1 MNSRNCC
8 TPWSR
13 EDRKE
18 GSTALGLNE
27 QEWLG
32 VFPRH
37 WLRKCQLCPP
47 IFTSSTCNSC
57 FSSHWDTDLDGSY
70 SKEERFTLDH
80 DQFVT
85 GECPWDSSNV
95 GGPETTAHPEVG
107 LNFIPQVKLP
117 SNHVSKLR
125 TPFLLKCHN
134 LLKTGSS
141 AGSVPAQEPVEETSC
156 SNCNTTWSSNS

>member
-1 MNSRNCC
+1 MSALPTHLHVLHLQQLLFFSLGHRPRRKLLKGGKIYFGSQCERIQPTVWRN
-8 TPWSR
+8 
-13 EDRKE
+13 
-18 GSTALGLNE
+18 
-27 QEWLG
+27 
-32 VFPRH
+32 
-37 WLRKCQLCPP
+37 
-47 IFTSSTCNSC
+47 
-57 FSSHWDTDLDGSY
+57 
-70 SKEERFTLDH
+70 H

-156 SNCNTTWSSNS
+156 SNHNTT